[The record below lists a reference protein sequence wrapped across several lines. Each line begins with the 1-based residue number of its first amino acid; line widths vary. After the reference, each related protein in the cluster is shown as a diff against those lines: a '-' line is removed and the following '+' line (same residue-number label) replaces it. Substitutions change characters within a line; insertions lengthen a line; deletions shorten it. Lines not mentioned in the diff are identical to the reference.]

1 MSYVII
7 HITVLNGYSCGK
19 SFILDISRPRNGIP
33 FDVRTVRVL
42 FLETPER
49 WPPSKPP
56 ANREIFQK
64 SDIQMHC

>member
-19 SFILDISRPRNGIP
+19 SFILDMSNLGNGIP
-33 FDVRTVRVL
+33 FDVRTVRAL
-42 FLETPER
+42 FLKAPQR
-49 WPPSKPP
+49 WPSSKPP
-56 ANREIFQK
+56 AHREIFQK